1 MSRQA
6 FNIDQMGTIGLRV
19 YILLVI
25 GFFLIGKD
33 ASYGQCTDKN
43 IDKISQDIGRKIVEK
58 CTSSPNKLT
67 ISTTECV
74 HGTDAKTGLN
84 VWKIKTT
91 TSWIGKYTTM
101 HYTIKLYMEVT
112 LQKGSKVKSILV
124 YLVDYSDSLIHRC
137 IDLSKTKPLELNSG
151 SVGYYPVIE
160 MDPSELE

>member
-1 MSRQA
+1 MRK
-6 FNIDQMGTIGLRV
+6 IIPMILGLVLMGTGQL
-19 YILLVI
+19 Y
-25 GFFLIGKD
+25 
-33 ASYGQCTDKN
+33 SQCTDKY

-74 HGTDAKTGLN
+74 HSTDMKTGLN

-101 HYTIKLYMEVT
+101 HYTIKLYIEVA
-112 LQKGSKVKSILV
+112 LQKSSKVKSVLV

-137 IDLSKTKPLELNSG
+137 IDLTKTRALELTPG
-151 SVGYYPVIE
+151 SVAYYPVIE